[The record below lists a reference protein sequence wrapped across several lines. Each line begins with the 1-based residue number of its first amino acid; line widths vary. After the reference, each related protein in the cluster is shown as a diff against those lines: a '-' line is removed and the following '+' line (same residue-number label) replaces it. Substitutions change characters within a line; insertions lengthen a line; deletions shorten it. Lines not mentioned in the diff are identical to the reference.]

1 MGGGGDTER
10 GEGRA
15 RERGRGPRGRGGGQG
30 GVRWEASSLS
40 EWPHPA
46 STHRCGLAQVGRVPL
61 PPLPQ
66 STHHHTLSTPL
77 HTQPAAPCSSARGST
92 LGGGSPPPS
101 HTYSTN
107 TSPPPPAYTGPHPRV
122 AAQLCPLHPTP
133 SPPHPPTTYQAARHS
148 TGSSP
153 SSTPA
158 PPLHTGSCRQEHP
171 GRGQVR
177 YQALQ
182 AGATVEPSE
191 PRGRGRGGHPLHWLA
206 RAQGDTPSPLPPSLP
221 PSLKTGV
228 CQGCAA
234 HG

>member
-107 TSPPPPAYTGPHPRV
+107 TSPPPQPTQGPTHAWQHSSVPST
-122 AAQLCPLHPTP
+122 PHHHHPT
-133 SPPHPPTTYQAARHS
+133 HPPPTRQLDIVPVLLHLPLRHLLCILD
-148 TGSSP
+148 
-153 SSTPA
+153 PA
-158 PPLHTGSCRQEHP
+158 GRSIRGGDKSGTRPCRQEPPWSHQS
-171 GRGQVR
+171 R
-177 YQALQ
+177 A
-182 AGATVEPSE
+182 AGVGEA
-191 PRGRGRGGHPLHWLA
+191 
-206 RAQGDTPSPLPPSLP
+206 TPS
-221 PSLKTGV
+221 TG
-228 CQGCAA
+228 
-234 HG
+234 